1 MPSSTEAKD
10 GERRKRPSG
19 KRGKGADEAWPCEN
33 IVPDG
38 RREAAGHC
46 AQDYFLIISTGYSKE
61 RLIFLWYQER

>member
-19 KRGKGADEAWPCEN
+19 KRGKGADEAWPREN

-38 RREAAGHC
+38 RRGAAGHC
-46 AQDYFLIISTGYSKE
+46 A
-61 RLIFLWYQER
+61 